1 VRVLPVPEPG
11 TPAIGSPWRFLLWL
25 VGQQKGSVA
34 LGALWGCTWMVAQS
48 IVPAVIGAAVD
59 ALIARQT
66 HAFAA
71 DCAFVLVLGVI
82 TAASGVLRHRCVIG
96 NFLDAAYRTIQ
107 LVTDQVCRLGETM
120 AQLVSTGEI
129 VSVAAGDVAD
139 IGMAIDVSGRGS
151 GAIAALISTAL
162 IMLSRS
168 VLLGL
173 IVLIGAPAMTA
184 LVGLLLRPLHERQQ
198 IYREQQGELSARA
211 ADIVTGLRVLRGIG
225 GEDAFSA
232 RYQAESQQL
241 RRTGVHVAGTESYLL
256 AAEVLLPGMF
266 VTAATWL
273 AAHYAL
279 HGSIKPGQ
287 LVTFYLFAAFLALPL
302 ATLTEAADK
311 IVRGYVAAG
320 RVTSI
325 LALRPEVAEP
335 GSPRPEPPDGATLH
349 DPESGLTARPGEF
362 LGVAA
367 ESADQAVALADR
379 LGRYGSGTGQAPELG
394 GVPLAELPVSVVR
407 GRILVAA
414 ADAQLFSGPVRAAV
428 GAGHRAGID
437 RAGIGSAGIGSA
449 GSDGAGSDGAGT
461 GRAGSDGAAG
471 DIAAGD
477 GSAGDGADSD
487 GADSDAAILA
497 ALEVAAAT
505 DVLDAIPGGI
515 SGRLS
520 ARGSSLSGG
529 QAQRLRLARALIAD
543 PEILVLVEPTS
554 AVDAHTEATI
564 ASRLRAH
571 RDGRTTIVLTTS
583 PLLLDAAD
591 RVVFVRD
598 GRVTADGTHRELLSA
613 RADYADVVT
622 RGEDQ

>member
-1 VRVLPVPEPG
+1 MRVLPVPEPG
-11 TPAIGSPWRFLLWL
+11 TAAIGSPWRFLLWL
-25 VGQQKGSVA
+25 VGRQKGRVA
-34 LGALWGCTWMVAQS
+34 LGMLWGCTWMVAQS
-48 IVPAVIGAAVD
+48 VVPAVIGSAVD

-71 DCAFVLVLGVI
+71 DCIFVLGLGVI
-82 TAASGVLRHRCVIG
+82 TAGSGVLRHRCVIG

-107 LVTDQVCRLGETM
+107 LVTDQVCRLGETI
-120 AQLVSTGEI
+120 AALVSTGEI

-198 IYREQQGELSARA
+198 VYREQQGELSARA

-225 GEDAFSA
+225 GEDVFSA

-241 RRTGVHVAGTESYLL
+241 RSTGVHVARTESYLL

-279 HGSIKPGQ
+279 HGAIKPGQ

-311 IVRGYVAAG
+311 IVRGSVAAG
-320 RVTSI
+320 RVTRI
-325 LALRPEVAEP
+325 LALRPEVADP
-335 GSPRPEPPDGATLH
+335 ASPRPEPADGATLH
-349 DPESGLTARPGEF
+349 DPESGLTAAAGEF

-379 LGRYGSGTGQAPELG
+379 LGRYGTGTEPGPELG
-394 GVPLAELPVSVVR
+394 GVPLADLPVSAVR
-407 GRILVAA
+407 RRILVAA

-428 GAGHRAGID
+428 GVG
-437 RAGIGSAGIGSA
+437 
-449 GSDGAGSDGAGT
+449 
-461 GRAGSDGAAG
+461 
-471 DIAAGD
+471 
-477 GSAGDGADSD
+477 GDGAD
-487 GADSDAAILA
+487 ANTAMLA

-529 QAQRLRLARALIAD
+529 QAQRLRLARALLAD

-598 GRVTADGTHRELLSA
+598 GRVSADGTHRELLSA

>member
-1 VRVLPVPEPG
+1 VRVLPVAEPG
-11 TPAIGSPWRFLLWL
+11 TPAIGSPWRYLGWL
-25 VGQQKGSVA
+25 VSQQKRGVA
-34 LGALWGCTWMVAQS
+34 LGILWGCTWMVAQS

-66 HAFAA
+66 HLFAA
-71 DCAFVLVLGVI
+71 DCALVLGLGVI
-82 TAASGVLRHRCVIG
+82 TAISGVLRHRCVVG

-120 AQLVSTGEI
+120 ARLVSTGEI

-184 LVGLLLRPLHERQQ
+184 LVGLLLRPLHRRQQ
-198 IYREQQGELSARA
+198 AYREQQGELAARA

-256 AAEVLLPGMF
+256 AAQVLLPGMF

-279 HGSIKPGQ
+279 HDAIRPGQ
-287 LVTFYLFAAFLALPL
+287 LVTFYLFAAFLALPI

-311 IVRGYVAAG
+311 VVRGYVAAG
-320 RVTSI
+320 RVTRI
-325 LALRPEVAEP
+325 LSLRPEVADP
-335 GSPRPEPPDGATLH
+335 DSPRAEPPDPAALH
-349 DPESGLTARPGEF
+349 DPESGLTAAPGEF

-367 ESADQAVALADR
+367 DSADEAVALADR
-379 LGRYGSGTGQAPELG
+379 LGRYSTATGPGPELG
-394 GVPLAELPVSVVR
+394 GVPLADLPVSVVR
-407 GRILVAA
+407 RRILVAA
-414 ADAQLFSGPVRAAV
+414 ADAHLFGGPVRVAV
-428 GAGHRAGID
+428 GGGA
-437 RAGIGSAGIGSA
+437 
-449 GSDGAGSDGAGT
+449 DGAGANGAGADGAGAN
-461 GRAGSDGAAG
+461 GAGANGAG
-471 DIAAGD
+471 G
-477 GSAGDGADSD
+477 
-487 GADSDAAILA
+487 DAATLA

-515 SGRLS
+515 SGRL
-520 ARGSSLSGG
+520 AVRGSTLSGG
-529 QAQRLRLARALIAD
+529 QAQRLRLARALLAD

-564 ASRLRAH
+564 ASRLRAY

-591 RVVFVRD
+591 RVLFVRE
-598 GRVTADGTHRELLSA
+598 GRVAADGTHRELLSE

>member
-1 VRVLPVPEPG
+1 MRVLPVVEPG

-25 VGQQKGSVA
+25 VGRQKGTVA

-71 DCAFVLVLGVI
+71 DCAFVLGLGVI
-82 TAASGVLRHRCVIG
+82 TAVSGVLRHRCVVG

-107 LVTDQVCRLGETM
+107 LVTDQVSRLGETI
-120 AQLVSTGEI
+120 ARLVSTGEI

-173 IVLIGAPAMTA
+173 IVLVGAPAMTA

-198 IYREQQGELSARA
+198 VYREQQGELSARA

-225 GEDAFSA
+225 GEDVFSA
-232 RYQAESQQL
+232 RYQEESQQL

-279 HGSIKPGQ
+279 HDAIKPGQ

-320 RVTSI
+320 RVTRI
-325 LALRPEVAEP
+325 LALRPDVADP
-335 GSPRPEPPDGATLH
+335 ASPLPEPADGATLH
-349 DPESGLTARPGEF
+349 DPESGLTAAPGEF

-379 LGRYGSGTGQAPELG
+379 LGRYGTRTGRGPELG
-394 GVPLAELPVSVVR
+394 GIPLADLPVSVVR
-407 GRILVAA
+407 RRILVAA
-414 ADAQLFSGPVRAAV
+414 ADAQLFGGPVRAAV
-428 GAGHRAGID
+428 GAD
-437 RAGIGSAGIGSA
+437 
-449 GSDGAGSDGAGT
+449 SDGAG
-461 GRAGSDGAAG
+461 RAGAAG
-471 DIAAGD
+471 DTAM
-477 GSAGDGADSD
+477 
-487 GADSDAAILA
+487 LA
-497 ALEVAAAT
+497 ALEVAAAA

-529 QAQRLRLARALIAD
+529 QAQRLKLARALLAD

-591 RVVFVRD
+591 RVAFVRD
-598 GRVTADGTHRELLSA
+598 GRVTANGTHRELLSA

-622 RGEDQ
+622 RGEDP

>member
-1 VRVLPVPEPG
+1 VRVLPVSEPG
-11 TPAIGSPWRFLLWL
+11 TPAIGSPSRFLLWL

-59 ALIARQT
+59 ALIGRQT
-66 HAFAA
+66 HEFAA

-107 LVTDQVCRLGETM
+107 LVTNQVCRLGETM
-120 AQLVSTGEI
+120 ARLVSTGEI

-198 IYREQQGELSARA
+198 VYREQQGELSARA

-225 GEDAFSA
+225 GEDVFSA

-241 RRTGVHVAGTESYLL
+241 RRTGVRVAGTESYLL

-279 HGSIKPGQ
+279 HGSIKAGQ

-320 RVTSI
+320 RVTRI
-325 LALRPEVAEP
+325 LALQPDVAEP
-335 GSPRPEPPDGATLH
+335 SSPRPEPPYGATLH
-349 DPESGLTARPGEF
+349 DPESGLTAQPGEF

-379 LGRYGSGTGQAPELG
+379 LGRYGTGTGRAPELG
-394 GVPLAELPVSVVR
+394 GVPLADLPVSVVR

-414 ADAQLFSGPVRAAV
+414 ADAQLFGGPVRAAV
-428 GAGHRAGID
+428 GAGSDGTGRERAGS
-437 RAGIGSAGIGSA
+437 GKA
-449 GSDGAGSDGAGT
+449 GSGRAVIGRTGSDRSSDDGAGD
-461 GRAGSDGAAG
+461 DEAAG
-471 DIAAGD
+471 DT
-477 GSAGDGADSD
+477 
-487 GADSDAAILA
+487 AILA
-497 ALEVAAAT
+497 ALEVAGAT

-520 ARGSSLSGG
+520 ASGSSLSGG
-529 QAQRLRLARALIAD
+529 QAQRLRLARALLAD
-543 PEILVLVEPTS
+543 SEILVLVEPTS

-598 GRVTADGTHRELLSA
+598 GRVIADGTHRELLSV